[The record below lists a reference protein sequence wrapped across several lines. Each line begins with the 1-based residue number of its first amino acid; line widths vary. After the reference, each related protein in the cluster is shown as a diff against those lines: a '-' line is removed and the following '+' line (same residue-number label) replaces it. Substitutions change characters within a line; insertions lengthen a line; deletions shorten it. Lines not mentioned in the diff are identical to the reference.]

1 MADRDPKLNEGR
13 SRPRADEEFAAWIGH
28 QAAALKSGRFDDL
41 DIDDLADEV
50 ESLAKRDY
58 RKLVSAVRII
68 LLHMLKWDYQP
79 EHRGQPWR
87 ASINEH
93 RDRVWG
99 ELASSPSFR
108 SRIPEAVEIAYQPAR
123 NKAAEETG
131 VFLSNFPSSC
141 PYSWDDIM
149 KRPHELGA
157 DHVPVNRNDPFQGGV
172 DFD

>member
-13 SRPRADEEFAAWIGH
+13 NRPTSDQDFAAWIA
-28 QAAALKSGRFDDL
+28 QQVAALKGRRFDEL

-58 RKLVSAVRII
+58 RRLVSAIRII

-79 EHRGQPWR
+79 GHRGQLWR

-108 SRIPEAVEIAYQPAR
+108 SRIAEAIETAYPLAR
-123 NKAAEETG
+123 TKASEETG
-131 VFLSNFPSSC
+131 IFLKNFPVTC

-157 DHVPVNRNDPFQGGV
+157 DHVPDDLGDPFQGGV